1 MNKLKFIIAG
11 LNVLLTLTSSA
22 QDNPESKLCGTYGNY
37 ADHSTYTE
45 LKLNCDSTFEF
56 IDCFELGSTLKYSGT
71 WMLVRNKVILI
82 VSSDHSSSQLPKR
95 WKKQKEGLISAKTPS
110 NKFRLKGRIYLPK
123 SISPES
129 DVRNLNE

>member
-1 MNKLKFIIAG
+1 LNKLKFIIAD
-11 LNVLLTLTSSA
+11 LSVLLALSSSA
-22 QDNPESKLCGTYGNY
+22 QDNPDSMLCGTYGSY
-37 ADHSTYTE
+37 ADQSTYTE

-56 IDCFELGSTLKYSGT
+56 IDCFELGSPLKYSGT

-82 VSSDHSSSQLPKR
+82 GSSDHSSSKLPKR

-123 SISPES
+123 SISQVS
-129 DVRNLNE
+129 DVRHWNE